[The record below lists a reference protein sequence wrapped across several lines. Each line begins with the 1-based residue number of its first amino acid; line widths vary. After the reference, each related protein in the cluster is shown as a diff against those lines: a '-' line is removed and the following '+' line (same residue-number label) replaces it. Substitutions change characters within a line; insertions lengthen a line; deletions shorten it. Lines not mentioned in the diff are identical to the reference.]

1 MDIASRIKIYIN
13 KSGIMQ
19 SYIADKAG
27 IRRDSFC
34 ALLNGRRK
42 IAIDEY
48 CRICAALGV
57 EFDFFIKTVDSSS
70 ANVQSSA

>member
-1 MDIASRIKIYIN
+1 MDIASSIKIYIN

-34 ALLNGRRK
+34 ALLNGKRK

-48 CRICAALGV
+48 CRICAVLGV
-57 EFDFFIKTVDSSS
+57 EFDFFIKATDNSS
-70 ANVQSSA
+70 ANARSSA